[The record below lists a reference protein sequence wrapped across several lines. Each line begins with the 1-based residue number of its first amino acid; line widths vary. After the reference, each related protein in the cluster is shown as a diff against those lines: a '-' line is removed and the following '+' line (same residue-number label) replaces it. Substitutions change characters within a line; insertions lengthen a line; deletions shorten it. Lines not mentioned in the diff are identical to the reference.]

1 MPYTVTDKIWE
12 SHEIAKE
19 DEFSLIYI
27 DRHLTHEVTSP
38 VAFSDMRQKGYRVR
52 RPDLSLAVMDHNV
65 PTDSKE
71 NPTLDDLS
79 KKQMDALW
87 DNSRTFNVPLLDFF
101 SPYQGIIHVIGP
113 ELGFSLPGLTIAA
126 GDSHTS
132 THGALGSVAFGIGT
146 SEVEHVFVTQTLW
159 IKKPKQFR
167 IKINGKMR
175 KGVSAKDLALYII
188 GKIGTG
194 GAIGHLIEYSGE
206 TISDLE
212 VEGRMTLCN
221 MSIEAGARSA
231 IVEPDEK
238 VFSFVKDAP
247 LAPKGRDWEEAVEYW
262 RGLKSDPKA
271 KYDKELEIDA
281 SSVKPMVTWGTNPS
295 MVAPVDGLVPDP
307 SELKDQSL
315 KAEYERALKYMDLK
329 PGQKIT
335 DIKVDYVFI
344 GSCTNAR
351 LSDLIE
357 AAKVLKGKKVS
368 NGVRA
373 LAVPGSE
380 WVKRRAERMGIH
392 RIFMDAGFEWRH
404 SGCSMCIAMNSDRL
418 PAGKRSASTSN
429 RNFENRQGP
438 GGRTH
443 LVSPAMAAAAAVYG
457 HFVDLADVDIAEVL

>member
-1 MPYTVTDKIWE
+1 MPYSIVDKIWAA
-12 SHEIAKE
+12 HEIAKE
-19 DEFSLIYI
+19 DEMSLLYI

-38 VAFSDMRQKGYRVR
+38 VAFSDMRKKGYRVR

-65 PTDSKE
+65 PTDSKV
-71 NPTLDDLS
+71 NPTIDELS
-79 KKQMDALW
+79 KQQMDALRE
-87 DNSRTFNVPLLDFF
+87 NSKTFSVPLLDFY
-101 SPYQGIIHVIGP
+101 SPYQGIIHVVGP

-167 IKINGKMR
+167 IKINGKIN
-175 KGVSAKDLALYII
+175 KGVSAKDVALYVI

-194 GAIGHLIEYSGE
+194 GAIGHIIEYSGDAV
-206 TISDLE
+206 SDME

-221 MSIEAGARSA
+221 MSIEAGARTA
-231 IVEPDEK
+231 IVAPDEK
-238 VFSFVKDAP
+238 TFSYVKDAP
-247 LAPKGRDWEEAVEYW
+247 LAPKGSEWEDAVKYW
-262 RGLKSDPKA
+262 NSLKSDPNA
-271 KYDKELEIDA
+271 KYDKELEIEA
-281 SSVKPMVTWGTNPS
+281 GSIKPMVTWGTNPS
-295 MVAPVDGLVPDP
+295 MVIPVDGEVPNP
-307 SELKDQSL
+307 SEVKEESL
-315 KAEYERALKYMDLK
+315 RAEYERALKYMGLN

-335 DIKVDYVFI
+335 DVNVDYVFI

-357 AAKVLKGKKVS
+357 AAKVLKNKKVS
-368 NGVRA
+368 RGVKA

-380 WVKRRAERMGIH
+380 WVKRIAERLGLH
-392 RIFMDAGFEWRH
+392 KIFMEAGFEWRH

-418 PAGKRSASTSN
+418 PPGKRSASTSN

-457 HFVDLADVDIAEVL
+457 HFVDVRDVETAEVV